1 MRGDHRAR
9 SLIHEAEAR
18 PGALPAE
25 AQEKDRRGPGATFR
39 TKIPVYFVTL
49 HKGFR
54 SGVPA
59 GLSNLLHGLAGAC
72 VRTRHASTRALPPP
86 LASSRTDSRH
96 EQGFEVGRQGEM
108 MPKGTN
114 VIDRLVGARVRLR
127 RQALGMSQTELAQ
140 AIDLTFQQVQKY
152 EQGKNRIGAGRLAS
166 IADVL
171 RVPVSFFF
179 EDLPAPEAPAA
190 VEADAVAAAL
200 GERGAVQLVRAY
212 AAIPDRRVRQRLLDL
227 ARALAGDV
235 AEPEEAGEG

>member
-1 MRGDHRAR
+1 
-9 SLIHEAEAR
+9 
-18 PGALPAE
+18 
-25 AQEKDRRGPGATFR
+25 
-39 TKIPVYFVTL
+39 
-49 HKGFR
+49 
-54 SGVPA
+54 
-59 GLSNLLHGLAGAC
+59 
-72 VRTRHASTRALPPP
+72 
-86 LASSRTDSRH
+86 
-96 EQGFEVGRQGEM
+96 

-140 AIDLTFQQVQKY
+140 AIGLTFQQVQKY
-152 EQGKNRIGAGRLAS
+152 EQGKNRIGAGRLAN

-171 RVPVSFFF
+171 KVPVSFFF
-179 EDLPAPEAPAA
+179 EDLPAPDAPAA

-235 AEPEEAGEG
+235 AESEERAGEG